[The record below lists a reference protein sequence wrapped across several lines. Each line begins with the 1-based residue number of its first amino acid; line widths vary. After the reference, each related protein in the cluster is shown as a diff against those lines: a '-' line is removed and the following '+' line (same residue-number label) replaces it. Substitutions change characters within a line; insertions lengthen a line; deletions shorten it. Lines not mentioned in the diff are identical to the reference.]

1 MGIQTDAIGPTT
13 GFDESSRQAQGEKA
27 SSGAYQGREVKTMS
41 LADQVQDASEEVT
54 THSKLSE
61 KSKKEAD
68 KRNVQSGSM
77 AERLEKL
84 MELAEVGELLSK
96 LGDLDK
102 NKLEQAIRALLE
114 HRERDPQQLR
124 ERAGQHFEEPA
135 HQYALLKAYGEALK
149 QLNAPPEETKA
160 ATAALEQ
167 LTASEHG
174 VDIRAAL
181 NIGEVTN
188 QYADTGLGD
197 HQTLRNAYRENIK
210 DYQDLNATLK
220 DLSQR
225 LPGEKLEEAIAFVT
239 QGLSA
244 DLAVEGSSIDKEQ
257 LRLIINDMTWL
268 KSSATILKNCELV
281 MRKAHDRGAN
291 PAFTAEALCNQIVS
305 LQSASTVRSEQFS
318 EILNK
323 IGFANDEL

>member
-1 MGIQTDAIGPTT
+1 MGIQTEAIGPTT
-13 GFDESSRQAQGEKA
+13 GFDESTQTQGEKA
-27 SSGAYQGREVKTMS
+27 SSGAYQGREVKTINMTA
-41 LADQVQDASEEVT
+41 LAQDAMEELT

-68 KRNVQSGSM
+68 KRDVRSGSM
-77 AERLEKL
+77 DDRIEKL
-84 MELAEVGELLSK
+84 MELVEVEELLSK

-102 NKLEQAIRALLE
+102 DKFAQALKALLE
-114 HRERDPQQLR
+114 HKEGNPQKLR
-124 ERAGQHFEEPA
+124 ERTGQHFEEPA

-149 QLNAPPEETKA
+149 QQNASPEHIQA
-160 ATAALEQ
+160 AKQALEQ

-188 QYADTGLGD
+188 QFAETGLAD

-210 DYQDLNATLK
+210 DYQDLNATLAN
-220 DLSQR
+220 LSQR
-225 LPGEKLEEAIAFVT
+225 LPGEKLEDAIAFIT
-239 QGLSA
+239 LGLSA

-281 MRKAHDRGAN
+281 MKKAHARGAD
-291 PAFTAEALCNQIVS
+291 PAFTAETLCKKIVS
-305 LQSASTVRSEQFS
+305 LQSASTVRHEQFA
-318 EILNK
+318 EILDDM
-323 IGFANDEL
+323 GLTHDEL

>member
-1 MGIQTDAIGPTT
+1 MGIQIDSIGPTT
-13 GFDESSRQAQGEKA
+13 GFDESGQTQGEKA
-27 SSGAYQGREVKTMS
+27 SSGAYQGREVKTINLTS
-41 LADQVQDASEEVT
+41 LAQDASEELT

-77 AERLEKL
+77 TERLEKL

-114 HRERDPQQLR
+114 HKEGDPQQLR
-124 ERAGQHFEEPA
+124 ERARQHFEEPA

-149 QLNAPPEETKA
+149 QQNASFEDTKA

-188 QYADTGLGD
+188 QYSDTGLGD

-210 DYQDLNATLK
+210 DYQNLNATLA
-220 DLSQR
+220 DLSKR
-225 LPGEKLEEAIAFVT
+225 LPGEKLEEAITFVT

-281 MRKAHDRGAN
+281 MRKAHERGAN
-291 PAFTAEALCNQIVS
+291 PAFTAETLCNKIVS
-305 LQSASTVRSEQFS
+305 LQSASTVRPEQFA
-318 EILNK
+318 EILDDM
-323 IGFANDEL
+323 GLANDQL

>member
-1 MGIQTDAIGPTT
+1 MGTQIDGVAVTT
-13 GFDESSRQAQGEKA
+13 GFSESVQTQGEKA
-27 SSGAYQGREVKTMS
+27 SSGAYQGREVKTLDLNLMADDAKEEMGS
-41 LADQVQDASEEVT
+41 HQKLADKKHKDA
-54 THSKLSE
+54 
-61 KSKKEAD
+61 A
-68 KRNVQSGSM
+68 KRDVKAGSLT
-77 AERLEKL
+77 ERLEKL

-114 HRERDPQQLR
+114 HREDDPQQLR

-149 QLNAPPEETKA
+149 HQNGSPKEIQA
-160 ATAALEQ
+160 AKAALEQ

-181 NIGEVTN
+181 NTGEVTN
-188 QYADTGLGD
+188 QFADAGLGD
-197 HQTLRNAYRENIK
+197 HKTLRNAYRENIK
-210 DYQDLNATLK
+210 DYQDLNATLA

-225 LPGEKLEEAIAFVT
+225 LPGEKLEQAIAFVT

-281 MRKAHDRGAN
+281 MRKAYDRGAN
-291 PAFTAEALCNQIVS
+291 PAFTAEALCNKIVS
-305 LQSASTVRSEQFS
+305 LQSASTVRAEQFA
-318 EILNK
+318 EILNEV
-323 IGFANDEL
+323 GFANDEF